1 MVCNPSKLAE
11 SRIWN
16 YYIGIS
22 IILYI
27 GGILLILIY
36 RATKIFQRYAR
47 RKNIVEHKNYFKY
60 EEDDSDVV
68 LLEQTTYLAIVE
80 AAGLLVSAQNLQ
92 GKILTVVSFV
102 LNLLCVAIYISMSSD
117 PVEHCFSYDDALW
130 KTEIFFYLLFII
142 HFIIRFIAAQDK
154 LVFWSTDLMS
164 ITDMLTIPTIF
175 FPPVF
180 DNQYWI
186 GLRFFRVIYLRKLG
200 GILQSF
206 NVFEMGSSF
215 EMLALIGNF
224 LSIWLLSAGMVHLL
238 ENTGDPWSPILYSN
252 NQTLSYFNC
261 TYYLLVTMSTIGYGD
276 VLCITFL
283 GKIFTMLF
291 IFVGLGLFA
300 SYIPAIA
307 DYASSHSKYN
317 KMFYSTPGKKLYPD
331 INIQTKLK
339 QYEARAS
346 YFMGTIYSSIDAK
359 RMQINKANA
368 VIILCNKKCT
378 NPNEEDAANITRVI
392 AVKNYQERVRCIVQ
406 LLMSQNKMLLMNC
419 PQWKSEYGDAI
430 ICINELKLGLMAQSC
445 NALGFSTLVGNILG
459 MRRNL
464 IPEHI
469 PENEQWKVAYML
481 GATYEIY
488 SSYLSNSF
496 VGMTFPQAVE
506 LCFEKLRLMLIAV
519 QIKTKNGKEFVIN
532 PMNKKFKLNRNVI
545 GLFLAQKLKYA
556 ERALRY
562 CSSCH
567 KDLINPKIM
576 VKCRCRKNQVKSV
589 SEADVDFNLLNI
601 FEVGLE
607 NEIKGAYSLTEDLFP
622 NGEKPKFD
630 QTGTFY
636 WCESRPFNVAKMTIE
651 EAAAEKFKNHVVVL
665 VLISK
670 YVSSLELHKLVL
682 PLRTS
687 NTLPSMLK
695 KIVILGDGDFL
706 QKEWGRLANF
716 PDVYNVPG
724 SPFNRQDLRSISIQT
739 ADMCILLSPGNNKS
753 ENIEHQALSDKE
765 VISLTLS
772 LRAMKFDNLTKPLV
786 SSSIANLKIESNL
799 FQKSTMPIM
808 KENVFVENDK
818 VKIKTISELIH
829 SANAMFLDQDDMNIY
844 DDEHFY
850 LTQSY
855 ACGSIFTVSVLDSL
869 VSATYFDGCILTF
882 LQNLVTGVVS
892 SELDSLIAEGK
903 PSSGSFETLDIAA
916 LRNRSRIAQFSLID
930 GPLSEFGQ
938 CGVFGDLFLFA
949 LRTYNM
955 ICLGL
960 FRQRDKNQLA
970 TKSSKRYVITF
981 PEFNFVLAPTDL
993 VFVITQF
1000 HIVKKKVINN
1010 FSKAGSVVNIE

>member
-1 MVCNPSKLAE
+1 ME
-11 SRIWN
+11 
-16 YYIGIS
+16 
-22 IILYI
+22 
-27 GGILLILIY
+27 
-36 RATKIFQRYAR
+36 
-47 RKNIVEHKNYFKY
+47 
-60 EEDDSDVV
+60 
-68 LLEQTTYLAIVE
+68 
-80 AAGLLVSAQNLQ
+80 
-92 GKILTVVSFV
+92 
-102 LNLLCVAIYISMSSD
+102 M
-117 PVEHCFSYDDALW
+117 
-130 KTEIFFYLLFII
+130 FFYLLFII

-154 LVFWSTDLMS
+154 LAFWSTDLMS
-164 ITDMLTIPTIF
+164 IVDMLTMPTIF

-180 DNQYWI
+180 NNQYWI

-200 GILQSF
+200 DILQSF

-215 EMLALIGNF
+215 EMSALIGNF
-224 LSIWLLSAGMVHLL
+224 LSIWLLSAGMIHLL

-252 NQTLSYFNC
+252 TRKLSYFNC

-276 VLCITFL
+276 IFCNTFL
-283 GKIFTMLF
+283 GKTFTMLF

-300 SYIPAIA
+300 SYIPAIT
-307 DYASSHSKYN
+307 DYISSHSKYN
-317 KMFYSTPGKKLYPD
+317 KMFYSTPGKKHVIVCGYITHESVSSFLRDFLHPD
-331 INIQTKLK
+331 RN
-339 QYEARAS
+339 
-346 YFMGTIYSSIDAK
+346 D
-359 RMQINKANA
+359 N
-368 VIILCNKKCT
+368 VT
-378 NPNEEDAANITRVI
+378 NVVFLSPVI
-392 AVKNYQERVRCIVQ
+392 AVKNYQEQVRCIVQ

-445 NALGFSTLVGNILG
+445 NALGFSTLVGNMLG

-496 VGMTFPQAVE
+496 IGMTFPQAVE

-532 PMNKKFKLNRNVI
+532 PMNKKFKLNRNAV

-567 KDLINPKIM
+567 KDLIDPKIM

-589 SEADVDFNLLNI
+589 SEANVDFNLLNV
-601 FEVGLE
+601 FEVSLE
-607 NEIKGAYSLTEDLFP
+607 NEMKGAYLLTEDYFP

-665 VLISK
+665 VLTSK
-670 YVSSLELHKLVL
+670 YVFSLELHKLVL

-739 ADMCILLSPGNNKS
+739 ADMCILLSPGINKS

-765 VISLTLS
+765 IISLTLS
-772 LRAMKFDNLTKPLV
+772 LKAMKFDNLTKPLA
-786 SSSIANLKIESNL
+786 SSSIANLKIETNF
-799 FQKSTMPIM
+799 FQKSTMFIK
-808 KENVFVENDK
+808 KENVFIENDK

-850 LTQSY
+850 LAQSY
-855 ACGSIFTVSVLDSL
+855 ACGSVFTVSILDSL
-869 VSATYFDGCILTF
+869 VSATYFDGCVLTF

-892 SELDSLIAEGK
+892 SELDSLLAEEK
-903 PSSGSFETLDIAA
+903 SSSGSFETLDIAA
-916 LRNRSRIAQFSLID
+916 SRNRSRIAQFNLID

-1000 HIVKKKVINN
+1000 HIVKKKVVNN